1 MIRNCMSIGIHLA
14 CIALLAGCAAQE
26 TAGGVVKEAVATATC
41 DGSKVPQRPAFPADV
56 LTGKEDIFTI
66 GSTLWADR
74 KARQA
79 YELPL
84 EAFYAECS
92 KR

>member
-1 MIRNCMSIGIHLA
+1 MKALCAYMALA
-14 CIALLAGCAAQE
+14 LAVAGCAAQQ
-26 TAGGVVKEAVATATC
+26 TAGGVTKEAVATATC
-41 DGSKVPQRPAFPADV
+41 DGSKVPPRPAFPADA
-56 LTGKEDIFTI
+56 LTGKEDVFTI
-66 GSTLWADR
+66 GVTLWADR